1 MQSRYYFFMC
11 VPTYSFRSSFHIN
24 TLAYEDYMTSH
35 IKMDLRE
42 VESSDMDWIRL
53 GQVRDQLWDLVSTV
67 ICLL

>member
-1 MQSRYYFFMC
+1 
-11 VPTYSFRSSFHIN
+11 
-24 TLAYEDYMTSH
+24 MTSH